1 MQRRLPQWYSH
12 RSDRMFL
19 TGRRLLNAPAGGGRS
34 DNVELIDFQLLVT
47 HIIGFLIVF
56 WLLRRFA
63 WARVLGFLDQ
73 RREKIR
79 GEFDEIERRRGDVES
94 LRREYEDH
102 LRNIEVEARQRI
114 QEAVAE
120 GNAAAARIKE
130 RAQEERR
137 KKLERVEEEM
147 RLLEES
153 AKETLRKRTVDLALQ
168 AAEKAVQE
176 RIDEAKHR
184 EMMARFIEELDTATG
199 RGSHR

>member
-1 MQRRLPQWYSH
+1 MK
-12 RSDRMFL
+12 
-19 TGRRLLNAPAGGGRS
+19 
-34 DNVELIDFQLLVT
+34 LIDFQLLVT

-94 LRREYEDH
+94 LRREYEGH